1 MVVIM
6 NEKID
11 LKQIEKQTYQEF
23 MIDGITEILSGIVL
37 IFLPVFICIPIFV
50 VFIPFFLLFGAEP
63 LFESI
68 RERTT
73 YPRLGRVEFKP
84 DTEKEDY
91 SIKKS
96 LLEFLFLILGAFII
110 TLLMMIMVER
120 DFDLSLIYKWIPFL
134 FGLIMFGPS
143 LFLVDKTGQQRY
155 YFLGVLSTILGFSFS
170 LLDFPDNIIRLFLY
184 FFILGVLMIILGI
197 IRYIRFIQKYPVIQ
211 TEEEKS

>member
-1 MVVIM
+1 M